1 MLIFLIFNNILY
13 IIFRKKESTCQ
24 LEELNTSDLW
34 LRNLET
40 SIAFYEEVVGLQLI
54 KRMGHP
60 NPDLKLAFLGVEESR
75 ETILELIEGYNSSLP
90 AEGKVHHICFKVDS
104 LEDEIERIQKH
115 GVTFLLGEEI
125 ETLPDGTRYIFFAG
139 PDGEWIEFFETER

>member
-1 MLIFLIFNNILY
+1 MPVRRIEHVGLMV
-13 IIFRKKESTCQ
+13 T
-24 LEELNTSDLW
+24 
-34 LRNLET
+34 NLET
-40 SIAFYEEVVGLQLI
+40 SISFYEEVVGLHLI
-54 KRMGHP
+54 KRMDHP
-60 NPDLKLAFLGVEESR
+60 NPDLKLAFLGVEESK

-104 LEDEIERIQKH
+104 LEDEIERIKKH
-115 GVTFLLGEEI
+115 KVTFLLGEEI